1 MRRRLCQLL
10 SLLIAVVLPATPLI
24 AESPTAVVH
33 TRGSVTI
40 NGKTPGESSNLFN
53 GDRIQTT
60 GPDSAASIV
69 VNGMHVMVMGNT
81 TVTYGENNLSDL
93 CGGVLISTKGI
104 AEQINGIS
112 VIPAPTNGSARY
124 EFRQSQGSY
133 LVFAREGS
141 VAYGSEAKI
150 VAVNQSARSAGG
162 GEGCKVEPAAAE
174 ANAAPAGTNPA
185 PVEGGISAGG
195 GGLSNGVLWA
205 LGGASAF
212 AAVCAVECRGHHHN
226 KSPKNP

>member
-1 MRRRLCQLL
+1 MRRHLCK
-10 SLLIAVVLPATPLI
+10 VLPLALSVVFPISSLM
-24 AESPTAVVH
+24 AENPTAIVQ

-40 NGKTPGESSNLFN
+40 NGKTPAESSNLFN

-69 VNGMHVMVMGNT
+69 VNGMHIMVMGNT
-81 TVTYGENNLSDL
+81 TVTFGENNLSDL
-93 CGGVLISTKGI
+93 CGGVLVSTKGK

-112 VIPAPTNGSARY
+112 VIPAPANSSARY

-133 LVFAREGS
+133 LVVAREGS

-162 GEGCKVEPAAAE
+162 GETCRLEPAAAE
-174 ANAAPAGTNPA
+174 ANAAPSGANPA

-195 GGLSNGVLWA
+195 GGLSNGALWA

-212 AAVCAVECRGHHHN
+212 AAVCAVECRGHHHH